1 MSRLDWF
8 TILIVGIC
16 VIALGFLVY
25 KTVQLMGND
34 QPNVPR
40 SEITTGDEDRNEHQM
55 AYESGG
61 DSKTDATAAP
71 GADDQDL
78 DDDEL
83 PYDPQEVE
91 APQPAEKTTPKPA
104 QPTAKTTEKASNSGS
119 STTQP
124 ASRPVASSTTTPK
137 GGTPSSY
144 NSSGDFMVVAGSFSQ
159 RINAEAQ
166 VKKLKQLG
174 YDNARVEIF
183 NGGSLATALVDRYD
197 NYDRA
202 KSLVTELKGKGV
214 DCFVKKKQ

>member
-8 TILIVGIC
+8 TILIVSIC
-16 VIALGFLVY
+16 VVALGFLVY

-34 QPNVPR
+34 QPNMQQTEL
-40 SEITTGDEDRNEHQM
+40 SEAEEDRNEHQT
-55 AYESGG
+55 AYEASG
-61 DSKTDATAAP
+61 SPRTDAATAP

-83 PYDPQEVE
+83 PYDPEEVE
-91 APQPAEKTTPKPA
+91 APEQEATPAPA
-104 QPTAKTTEKASNSGS
+104 QPSKTATEKTSTAAAQPKSQPASS
-119 STTQP
+119 STTR
-124 ASRPVASSTTTPK
+124 AK
-137 GGTPSSY
+137 GGTPTSY
-144 NSSGDFMVVAGSFSQ
+144 NSTGEFMVVAGSFSM
-159 RINAEAQ
+159 RYNAETQ

-183 NGGSLATALVDRYD
+183 NSGALATALVDRFD

-202 KSLVTELKGKGV
+202 KSLVNELKGKGV